1 MTSNHRSYR
10 LFIPSRYWF
19 GLHDATT
26 KDAKIQAWCSCY
38 FSISN
43 NLGRCILTKFCQIAN
58 QTEQKMLSSRATPMT
73 STLPRQSYCVP
84 SLQPLLLSPGKSS
97 KIRTC
102 QKLLHRRYL
111 LYKNNLEV
119 FDKTWAF
126 CIVESAPER
135 VTESPTRKIARRE
148 SFIWKLGWDPS
159 FPNHS
164 QAFKFKGVM
173 LRCWDDI
180 AMLCVVSMFALF
192 PVHSIA
198 ALNQIVKIYEVRQSR
213 VAMDLLKAHRSKFNL
228 SGRMVTLKLVALTVK
243 LRPSANSIKM
253 HCCQQREC
261 RKLLPVS

>member
-1 MTSNHRSYR
+1 MFLHFSHCFFHLVNHQKSE
-10 LFIPSRYWF
+10 P
-19 GLHDATT
+19 
-26 KDAKIQAWCSCY
+26 AKSCY
-38 FSISN
+38 TDVTCF
-43 NLGRCILTKFCQIAN
+43 TKI
-58 QTEQKMLSSRATPMT
+58 
-73 STLPRQSYCVP
+73 
-84 SLQPLLLSPGKSS
+84 
-97 KIRTC
+97 
-102 QKLLHRRYL
+102 
-111 LYKNNLEV
+111 YKNNLEV

-192 PVHSIA
+192 SVHSIA

-253 HCCQQREC
+253 HYCQQRKC